1 MWCSKRWCCWSIEKE
16 ISFVGKKELF
26 PGFTFWKMEQMVDF
40 ANEFEQYCK
49 EEDFLDYR
57 NILVLIFVINEV
69 FHRTLE
75 QDHWLWVQELIKRKS
90 SKIWLKLFRKQS
102 PGDIPTHCSI
112 TGPWSWLYSSWTLNG
127 RSLFIWNWK
136 MNLSHV
142 KEFNLA
148 CLAGL
153 CK

>member
-1 MWCSKRWCCWSIEKE
+1 MFEKMMLLIYWE
-16 ISFVGKKELF
+16 SDILHGKKKKFLL
-26 PGFTFWKMEQMVDF
+26 GFTFWTMEQMVDF

-49 EEDFLDYR
+49 KEDFLDYR
-57 NILVLIFVINEV
+57 NILVLLFVINAV

-90 SKIWLKLFRKQS
+90 SKIWLKLCRKQS
-102 PGDIPTHCSI
+102 PGDIPTHCSM
-112 TGPWSWLYSSWTLNG
+112 TGPWSLLYSCWTLNG
-127 RSLFIWNWK
+127 RSLFICNWE
-136 MNLSHV
+136 MSLSHV
-142 KEFNLA
+142 KEFHLA